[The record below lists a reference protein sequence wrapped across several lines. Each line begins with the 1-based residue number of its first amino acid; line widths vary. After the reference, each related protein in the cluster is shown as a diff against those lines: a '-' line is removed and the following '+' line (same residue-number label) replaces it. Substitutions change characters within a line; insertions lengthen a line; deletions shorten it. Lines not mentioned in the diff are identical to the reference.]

1 MTVLLW
7 IGVGLAG
14 GLGSVARLVAD
25 RAEPPWADRFF
36 PLGTLAVN
44 LSGSLIL
51 GVLAGLAVAG
61 DALLL
66 AGTGLVG
73 AYTTF
78 STWMDETRGLTE
90 EGERG
95 RAAAN
100 LGVSLALGLA
110 AVAAGR
116 ALGRL
121 L

>member
-1 MTVLLW
+1 MNVLLW
-7 IGVGLAG
+7 IGVALAG
-14 GLGSVARLVAD
+14 GVGSVARLAAD
-25 RAEPPWADRFF
+25 RAAPPWADRLF

-51 GVLAGLAVAG
+51 GLLAGLAVAG

-66 AGTGLVG
+66 AGTALIGS
-73 AYTTF
+73 YTTF
-78 STWMDETRGLTE
+78 STWMDETRGLAE

-100 LGVSLALGLA
+100 LAGSLALGLA